1 MKRLLWTGAL
11 GLALGMATVASA
23 RQLYGSDFQ
32 NDTIGQ
38 TPKGWEK
45 GFEGKGTATVIKDPK
60 DANNKVLQS
69 LDVPAAGARHDVGG
83 SIYVVGSPD
92 WTDYIV
98 QYDALFPEEYYEG
111 VVFRF
116 VEDNSFY
123 LFDRRSGGEAGKFD
137 LWTRAGGGWT
147 RIQGGADFPTKIQTW
162 YRFRIV
168 VNGEKFDAYAA
179 EMNDKTAFADM
190 KPFLSGANNQY
201 KKGRFGLYGLVY
213 VDNVIVGESEADMAL
228 AVEPAGKLASTWAQ
242 LKAR

>member
-1 MKRLLWTGAL
+1 MKRWLYAGVF
-11 GLALGMATVASA
+11 GLAFCAASAASA

-32 NDTIGQ
+32 NETIGQ

-60 DANNKVLQS
+60 DANNKILSS
-69 LDVPAAGARHDVGG
+69 LDVPAASARHDVGG

-98 QYDALFPEEYYEG
+98 QYDAFFPEEYYEG

-116 VEDNSFY
+116 VEGNSFY

-137 LWTRAGGGWT
+137 LWTRAGGNWT
-147 RIQGGADFPTKIQTW
+147 RIQGGVVFATKIQTW

-168 VNGEKFDAYAA
+168 VKGDTFDTYAA

-190 KPFLSGANNQY
+190 KPFLSGANGTY
-201 KKGRFGLYGLVY
+201 KKGKFGLYGLVY

-228 AVEPAGKLASTWAQ
+228 AVEPSGKLASSWGV